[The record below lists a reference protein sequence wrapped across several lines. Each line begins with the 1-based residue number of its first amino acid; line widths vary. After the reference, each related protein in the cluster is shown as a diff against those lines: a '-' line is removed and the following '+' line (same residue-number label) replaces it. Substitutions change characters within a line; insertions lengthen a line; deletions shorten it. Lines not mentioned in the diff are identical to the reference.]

1 MKIRAQGQPSFGI
14 HKELIGWMHV
24 FSGEGPENYVT
35 KETTASI
42 LENEVLSPHEKND
55 PVLFALKRLFFQG
68 P

>member
-1 MKIRAQGQPSFGI
+1 
-14 HKELIGWMHV
+14 MHV